1 MLLERLRIQ
10 GFQSHVDTDLEFDAK
25 SNVVKGDNASGKS
38 AIRRAMLWVLTNKPS
53 GTAFINW
60 GFTDSQP
67 CTVSI
72 WYDGHCVTRRRSRD
86 GKVNEYVVDG
96 EVLTAFGVGLPPV
109 VASIFK
115 LDDTNIE
122 LQHSALFML
131 SESAPDMARRLNKLT
146 NLESI
151 DTAYGSLR
159 KRKLDTGRKLKDA
172 QERHVVLEKELEKYV
187 FLDDAELVVELL
199 ENALAEVVEYQGTWQ
214 GAGALA
220 SDLSQSISRIHTHAE
235 VKVDELVSTCAEFAE
250 RQRVVQDVDR
260 TLDAVHTLIIREH
273 APFSPST
280 TTELKAGVQ
289 DAYSE
294 WEAVGTLATSILK
307 VLDIKYPPIHA
318 KDIDIQSMRDSI
330 AVFEDVRNMVDDFK
344 KLSVNIESA
353 KDMRNTMKVEYD
365 SIMPSTCPLCGSITH
380 EGRCV

>member
-1 MLLERLRIQ
+1 
-10 GFQSHVDTDLEFDAK
+10 
-25 SNVVKGDNASGKS
+25 
-38 AIRRAMLWVLTNKPS
+38 
-53 GTAFINW
+53 
-60 GFTDSQP
+60 
-67 CTVSI
+67 
-72 WYDGHCVTRRRSRD
+72 
-86 GKVNEYVVDG
+86 
-96 EVLTAFGVGLPPV
+96 
-109 VASIFK
+109 
-115 LDDTNIE
+115 
-122 LQHSALFML
+122 ML

-146 NLESI
+146 NLENI
-151 DTAYGSLR
+151 DIAYGSLR
-159 KRKLDTGRKLKDA
+159 KRKLDAGRKLKDA
-172 QERHVVLEKELEKYV
+172 EERHTSLMKELEKYT

-220 SDLSQSISRIHTHAE
+220 SDLSQSILRIHAHAD